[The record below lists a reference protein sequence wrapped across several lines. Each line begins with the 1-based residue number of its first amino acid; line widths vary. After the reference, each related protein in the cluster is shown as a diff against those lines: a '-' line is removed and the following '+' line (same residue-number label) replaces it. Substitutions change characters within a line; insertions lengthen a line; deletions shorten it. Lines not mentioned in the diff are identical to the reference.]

1 MHDEQT
7 IREAAQRISELP
19 CHDRMKGALALVA
32 QGTPYREAAEAQGYA
47 DHRDV
52 YRWAKRAGRVEVH
65 SEQLV
70 ASFRR
75 ISELSS
81 AEIERRLVEEP
92 KTISTKDLAVIAGIS
107 ADKIAKAE
115 RWGSDGDDR
124 DDLRPRWLEAVS
136 RILDQGGA
144 ALTISV
150 EPPDTE

>member
-1 MHDEQT
+1 
-7 IREAAQRISELP
+7 
-19 CHDRMKGALALVA
+19 MKGALALVA
-32 QGTPYREAAEAQGYA
+32 QGTPYREAAQAQGYA

-52 YRWAKRAGRVEVH
+52 YRWAKRAGLVEVH

-92 KTISTKDLAVIAGIS
+92 ETISTKDLAVIAGIS

-115 RWGSDGDDR
+115 RWGSDGGDR
-124 DDLRPRWLEAVS
+124 ENQRPRWLEAVS
-136 RILDQGGA
+136 RILEQGGA
-144 ALTISV
+144 TLTVSIAS
-150 EPPDTE
+150 PDGE